1 LAGSLER
8 AVEPFKNVI
17 VIRLLISSKRYRII
31 SVKSMTMN
39 ESDLPSDFAER
50 VIELESLLD
59 DNFSMELIQDL
70 NELYRVTLPVK

>member
-1 LAGSLER
+1 MAGSLER

-39 ESDLPSDFAER
+39 ESALPSDFAER

>member
-39 ESDLPSDFAER
+39 ESALPSDFAER